1 MTDNGGKKRGRT
13 TENGQYTLGGNEM
26 KILTD
31 EAEDKL
37 VSIIGTVIVVSI
49 ILLIAGVVGG
59 IEQGLLF

>member
-1 MTDNGGKKRGRT
+1 
-13 TENGQYTLGGNEM
+13 M

-37 VSIIGTVIVVSI
+37 VSIIGGTIVVSVA
-49 ILLIAGVVGG
+49 LLIIGLVGG

>member
-1 MTDNGGKKRGRT
+1 
-13 TENGQYTLGGNEM
+13 M

-31 EAEDKL
+31 EAEDRL
-37 VSIIGTVIVVSI
+37 VSIIGTAIVVSI

>member
-1 MTDNGGKKRGRT
+1 
-13 TENGQYTLGGNEM
+13 M

-31 EAEDKL
+31 EAEDRL
-37 VSIIGTVIVVSI
+37 VSIIGTSIVVSI

>member
-1 MTDNGGKKRGRT
+1 
-13 TENGQYTLGGNEM
+13 M

-49 ILLIAGVVGG
+49 ILLITGVGGG

>member
-1 MTDNGGKKRGRT
+1 
-13 TENGQYTLGGNEM
+13 M

-37 VSIIGTVIVVSI
+37 VSIIGTVIVLSI
-49 ILLIAGVVGG
+49 ILLITGVVGG

>member
-1 MTDNGGKKRGRT
+1 
-13 TENGQYTLGGNEM
+13 M
-26 KILTD
+26 KIFTN
-31 EAEDKL
+31 EFEDRL

>member
-1 MTDNGGKKRGRT
+1 
-13 TENGQYTLGGNEM
+13 M

-37 VSIIGTVIVVSI
+37 VSIIGTIIVVSI